1 MVSIDKNMFTD
12 KDQWG
17 QCKLIYQIMG
27 SETKRVNQKG
37 QAASVRPCTRSMLT
51 SMLKTRLKL
60 H

>member
-27 SETKRVNQKG
+27 SETKRVRLLQYVLAL
-37 QAASVRPCTRSMLT
+37 AAC
-51 SMLKTRLKL
+51 
-60 H
+60 